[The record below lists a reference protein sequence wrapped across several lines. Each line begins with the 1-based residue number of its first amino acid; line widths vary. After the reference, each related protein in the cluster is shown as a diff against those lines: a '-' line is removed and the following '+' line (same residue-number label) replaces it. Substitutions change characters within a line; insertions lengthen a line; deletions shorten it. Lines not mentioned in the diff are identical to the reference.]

1 MECRENNADNKR
13 KLTSKLARIEG
24 QIRGIKSMVEDNREC
39 DEILVQVNAVNS
51 ALNNVA
57 RDVLYNH
64 IEHCMHYGVSTGNT
78 ADAME
83 ELQYAIEQFVK
94 MK

>member
-1 MECRENNADNKR
+1 MECRDNNKE
-13 KLTSKLARIEG
+13 SKKKQTAKHARIEG
-24 QIRGIKSMVEDNREC
+24 QIRGIKAMVENNREC
-39 DEILVQVNAVNS
+39 DEILVQINAVNS

-78 ADAME
+78 DDAME

>member
-1 MECRENNADNKR
+1 MECRDNNTESKKKQMA
-13 KLTSKLARIEG
+13 KLARIEG
-24 QIRGIKSMVEDNREC
+24 QIRGIKAMVENNREC
-39 DEILVQVNAVNS
+39 DEILVQINAVNS

-78 ADAME
+78 DDAME
-83 ELQYAIEQFVK
+83 ELQYAI
-94 MK
+94 